1 MLPKPDSCLGCPL
14 YGDGMGF
21 SALEGT
27 GSLGVL
33 VAAEALGARER
44 ADGLPLRPHADAGSV
59 FQRALKLAGV
69 AREQLVITNIVRC
82 QPPGNFLEGA
92 EYEREAIERCSQ
104 YLQDAVRRFQPKV
117 ILALGNIAL
126 RTLTGLTGDHRTVTS
141 LRGYVL
147 QAIDYSGVVVVP
159 SYHPSYIRRGAGQ
172 LFRVLVEDIRRAVA
186 VAREGR
192 VTKQSVQWIND
203 PLTGKPTR
211 TVVEQPVQTS
221 YILNPMDDPRLS
233 YQTDPTVEEAEK
245 FYQHCKTNP
254 ELVISYDIETDRSA
268 GKAEGEVDNE
278 EMGQQITLVQFSTAA
293 GSGIAL
299 PFVGA
304 YVEVV
309 RQTFQLANSKV
320 GHNVWLFDNPILS
333 SHGCPIAGEISD
345 TLWMWHHMQ
354 PDLPADLQFVA
365 SWFSMPFP
373 WKHYAGPN
381 LRFYGVADADATLR
395 IFQQIPAAMKKLKV
409 WDSWVR
415 QRQQL
420 RPILERMKARGVGTD
435 AEQLVVFGQQL
446 SVEIERVRQE
456 ILPLVPAELNQFK
469 PFKGI
474 PKDIREFVNE
484 RLPVIELSI
493 KAQWPVGQKMT
504 KAALAKELKPQKE
517 ALQQLGFEELGYQKR
532 EIMVGATSEMGG
544 AYHDLMGSAHST
556 TTGVFEGQW
565 TKSLEFNPG
574 SWQQVMAYAKHR
586 KHKVPVVSGKQNGMK
601 VKRESVNEKAL
612 LQLSRRTK
620 DPFYKL
626 VLDYREPV
634 KMKGTYVG
642 DAESRTGGFMPGP
655 DGRIRA
661 DLTYRPANGQLATR
675 NGPPIMTIPKH
686 GPLAAQLR
694 RAIVAKPGCRLIE
707 ADWTSFHILT
717 LGFESKDPLYM
728 RLSQLDMHS
737 FFAATLLKL
746 EQPDRL
752 VVMDDDELLDC
763 LGHYK
768 KDETL
773 KYPGPKGRLL
783 SFKDVRNQ
791 QAKPTIL
798 GYGLGMQA
806 NRLWEEN
813 DEFISS
819 KVEAQKLID
828 TLEGLFP
835 LEVRYRRDVREL
847 AHRQHYLLSRYGYI
861 RWFWNVLQWNSNWQ
875 RWEPGPDSESAI
887 SHFVQND
894 AFGMMYDV
902 MLELGEKGLD
912 ERFGLILNMHDALI
926 FECPEAIVDEC
937 VATVTELMERPS
949 KALVDPKVAPT
960 GLACKVET
968 KVGLNLGEMSEI
980 KLG

>member
-1 MLPKPDSCLGCPL
+1 M
-14 YGDGMGF
+14 MGF
-21 SALEGT
+21 SAIEGT
-27 GSLGVL
+27 GSLGVM
-33 VAAEALGARER
+33 VVAEALGARER

-69 AREQLVITNIVRC
+69 DRAQLCITNTIRC
-82 QPPGNFLEGA
+82 MPPNNFLEGA
-92 EYEREAIERCSQ
+92 KYEREAIEHCSQ
-104 YLQDAVRRFQPKV
+104 YLREAVQRYSPRV
-117 ILALGNIAL
+117 ILALGNVAL

-186 VAREGR
+186 VTREGK
-192 VTKQSVQWIND
+192 VTKQTVQWIND

-211 TVVEQPVQTS
+211 TITEQPVQTS

-233 YQTDPTVEEAEK
+233 YQTDPTVEDAEK
-245 FYQHCKTNP
+245 FYQHCKDHP

-278 EMGQQITLVQFSTAA
+278 EMGQEITLVQFSTAPA
-293 GSGIAL
+293 TGIAL
-299 PFVGA
+299 PFAADYVGMI
-304 YVEVV
+304 
-309 RQTFQLANSKV
+309 RRTLALGNPKV
-320 GHNVWLFDNPILS
+320 GHNNWLFDNPILAAYNCPVA
-333 SHGCPIAGEISD
+333 GPIAD

-365 SWFSMPFP
+365 SWFGMPFP

-395 IFQQIPAAMKKLKV
+395 IFQQIPEAMKKLKV

-435 AEQLVVFGQQL
+435 ADQLVVFGQQL

-456 ILPLVPAELNQFK
+456 ILPLVPAELTQFK

-474 PKDIREFVNE
+474 PKDVKEFVDE
-484 RLPVIELSI
+484 RLPVIESSLR
-493 KAQWPVGQKMT
+493 ATWVGKLT
-504 KAALAKELKPQKE
+504 KKALAEALRPQKE
-517 ALQQLGFEELGYQKR
+517 ALQVLGFETLGYHQPMLAAASGIR
-532 EIMVGATSEMGG
+532 EWLQPLA
-544 AYHDLMGSAHST
+544 
-556 TTGVFEGQW
+556 
-565 TKSLEFNPG
+565 FNPG

-586 KHKVPVVSGKQNGMK
+586 KHKVPVVSAKQNGMK

-642 DAESRTGGFMPGP
+642 DVETRSGGFMPGP

-661 DLTYRPANGQLATR
+661 DFTYRPANGQLATR
-675 NGPPIMTIPKH
+675 NGPALMTAPKH
-686 GPLAAQLR
+686 GVLAAQFR
-694 RAIVAKPGCRLIE
+694 RAIVAKPGCKLIE
-707 ADWTSFHILT
+707 VDWKSFHILT
-717 LGFESKDPLYM
+717 LGFESQDATYM
-728 RLSQLDMHS
+728 RLARGDMHS
-737 FFAATLLKL
+737 FFAAALLHL

-752 VVMDDDELLDC
+752 LSMDDDEMIDRLKF
-763 LGHYK
+763 HR
-768 KDETL
+768 KDGRERFI
-773 KYPGPKGRLL
+773 GPKNRMLT
-783 SFKDVRNQ
+783 FQQVRDQ
-791 QAKPTIL
+791 QAKPAIL
-798 GYGLGMQA
+798 GMGLGQQA

-813 DEFISS
+813 EDFIGS

-828 TLEGLFP
+828 LWKALFP
-835 LEVRYRRDVREL
+835 KEVAYQRNVREL

-926 FECPEAIVDEC
+926 FECSEAIVDEC
-937 VATVTELMERPS
+937 VTTVTELMERPS
-949 KALVDPKVAPT
+949 RVLVDPKVAPS

-968 KVGLNLGEMSEI
+968 KVGVNLGEMSEI

>member
-1 MLPKPDSCLGCPL
+1 MIPKPKTCEGCPL
-14 YGDGMGF
+14 YGDGLGF
-21 SALEGT
+21 SSIEGT

-33 VAAEALGARER
+33 VVAEALGARER

-69 AREQLVITNIVRC
+69 AREQLCITNIVRC

-92 EYEREAIERCSQ
+92 EYEREAIEHCSQ
-104 YLQDAVRRFQPKV
+104 YFREAIGRFYPKV
-117 ILALGNIAL
+117 ILALGNVAL

-147 QAIDYSGVVVVP
+147 QALDYSGVVVVP

-186 VAREGR
+186 VAREQT
-192 VTKQSVQWIND
+192 VTKQTVQWIND

-233 YQTDPTVEEAEK
+233 YQTDPTVEDAEK
-245 FYQHCKTNP
+245 FYQHCKDNP

-278 EMGQQITLVQFSTAA
+278 EMGQQITLVQFSHTP

-299 PFVGA
+299 PFN
-304 YVEVV
+304 VEYRDVISNV
-309 RQTFQLANSKV
+309 LGLGNNKV
-320 GHNVWLFDNPILS
+320 GHNVWLFDNPILLS
-333 SHGCPIAGEISD
+333 AGIQVWGEVSD

-365 SWFSMPFP
+365 SWFGMPFP

-395 IFQQIPAAMKKLKV
+395 ISQQIPEAMKKLKV

-435 AEQLVVFGQQL
+435 ADQLVVFGQQL
-446 SVEIERVRQE
+446 SVEIERVRRE
-456 ILPLVPAELNQFK
+456 ILLLVPAELNQFK

-474 PKDIREFVNE
+474 PKDVREFVAE
-484 RLPVIELSI
+484 RLPVIESSI
-493 KAQWPVGQKMT
+493 RAQWPVGQKMT
-504 KAALAKELKPQKE
+504 KAALAKELRPQKE
-517 ALQQLGFEELGYQKR
+517 ALQQLGFEELGYVRQELCLANPTEK
-532 EIMVGATSEMGG
+532 ELEQSSLGLV
-544 AYHDLMGSAHST
+544 DL
-556 TTGVFEGQW
+556 W
-565 TKSLEFNPG
+565 TKPLEFNPG

-586 KHKVPVVSGKQNGMK
+586 KHKVPVVSAKQNGMK

-642 DAESRTGGFMPGP
+642 DVETRSGGFMPGL

-661 DLTYRPANGQLATR
+661 DFTYRPANGQLATR
-675 NGPPIMTIPKH
+675 NGPALMTAPKH
-686 GPLAAQLR
+686 GVLADQFR
-694 RAIVAKPGCRLIE
+694 RAIVAKPGCKLIE
-707 ADWTSFHILT
+707 VDWKSFHILT
-717 LGFESKDPLYM
+717 LGFESQDATYM
-728 RLSQLDMHS
+728 RLARGDMHS
-737 FFAATLLKL
+737 FFAATLLRL
-746 EQPDRL
+746 EQPDKL
-752 VVMDDDELLDC
+752 LSMNDDEMIYLLKF
-763 LGHYK
+763 HR
-768 KDETL
+768 KDERARF
-773 KYPGPKGRLL
+773 PGPKNRMLT
-783 SFKDVRNQ
+783 FQQVRDQ
-791 QAKPTIL
+791 QAKPAIL
-798 GYGLGMQA
+798 GMGLGQQA

-813 DEFISS
+813 EDFIDS
-819 KVEAQKLID
+819 KAEAQKLID
-828 TLEGLFP
+828 LWKALFP
-835 LEVRYRRDVREL
+835 KEVAYQRNVREL

-912 ERFGLILNMHDALI
+912 ERFGLILNMHDALV

-937 VATVTELMERPS
+937 VVTVTELMERPS
-949 KALVDPKVAPT
+949 RVLVDPKVAPG
-960 GLACKVET
+960 GLSCKVET
-968 KVGLNLGEMSEI
+968 KIGLNLGEMSEI